1 MNMIDSFLEKI
12 AIDVSVLVVAM
23 AIQIKYND
31 M

>member
-23 AIQIKYND
+23 TIQLKYND